1 MADMAS
7 DAGYSTPANMTNN
20 ATDAPPLGFQ
30 VPRNIQIGVSI
41 LAVTVII
48 LAMIGNTLVIYIVFT
63 VNHMRSS
70 TNTLI
75 ANMAFA
81 DLLMTIDIP
90 YILKWVYVWD
100 KWFGTFMGTVLCKCF
115 HAAQVGS
122 LAASVFSL
130 VAISLDRSF
139 AIVFPMRTIM
149 TPNVVRF
156 AIAMTWL
163 GSLALT
169 VPLMIAVKNTKVA
182 GMEYFICKENWLPMS
197 QITYHTFLF
206 TTTYLIPMSIITIV
220 YSLAGMR
227 LWSRKLPGHRN
238 LRAHKKAQASS
249 RRATAM
255 LITVVIVFA
264 LSWFPFQALEMIRVL
279 NPQILEDFTI
289 PMEVHFVIPWFGYCN
304 SAINPILYVIFSE
317 NYRREFNRILCRG
330 QSRMERYRNTIVGSR
345 STTRMTRLSRGSS
358 LAVSI
363 PLQKL
368 REEANHRREGSETP

>member
-1 MADMAS
+1 M
-7 DAGYSTPANMTNN
+7 PANMTNN
-20 ATDAPPLGFQ
+20 ATDAPPVGIPA
-30 VPRNIQIGVSI
+30 VPRNIQIGVTI
-41 LAVTVII
+41 LAVVVII

-63 VNHMRSS
+63 VSHMRSS

-122 LAASVFSL
+122 LASSVFSL

-139 AIVFPMRTIM
+139 AIVLPMRTIM
-149 TPNVVRF
+149 TRNVVRF

-163 GSLALT
+163 GALALT
-169 VPLMIAVKNTKVA
+169 VPLMVAVKNTELP
-182 GMEYFICKENWLPMS
+182 GMYFSCRENWPPMS
-197 QITYHTFLF
+197 QETYHTFLF
-206 TTTYLIPMSIITIV
+206 TTTYIIPMSVITIV
-220 YSLAGMR
+220 YTMAGLR

-238 LRAHKKAQASS
+238 LMAHKKAQASS

-255 LITVVIVFA
+255 LITVVVVFA
-264 LSWFPFQALEMIRVL
+264 LSWFPFQALEMIRIL
-279 NPQILEDFTI
+279 NKQILDNFTI
-289 PMEVHFVIPWFGYCN
+289 PMEVHYVIPWFGYCN

-330 QSRMERYRNTIVGSR
+330 PSRMERYRSTIVGSR

-368 REEANHRREGSETP
+368 REEANHNRGSPETP